1 MRLSEATTPRRRQP
15 PARRSQGV
23 RDAVLLIAGLGFGS
37 AFLSGLV
44 GVGGAIILIPAL
56 TYLPPLFGVA
66 PLGIK
71 AIAGVTLVQVAGA
84 GALGA
89 WRHHRAGAVRR
100 SLVVPL
106 GISMAVASLIGA
118 IASDFVEA
126 WMLEAIF
133 ATMAIVAAGALMA
146 RSLKPQRDPIAENH
160 EPAGRTTAVAMGGGL
175 GLLSGLVGVG
185 GSFLLVPMM
194 VEILRI
200 PIRIAIGTSLA
211 VVTIAAAAGAF
222 GKAVTGQVD
231 WALAAA
237 LVVGALPGVVA
248 GAYASRRTAT
258 GALTWMLTAI
268 VLLAGIRMWIDVI
281 AQR

>member
-1 MRLSEATTPRRRQP
+1 
-15 PARRSQGV
+15 
-23 RDAVLLIAGLGFGS
+23 VLLIAGLGFGS

-56 TYLPPLFGVA
+56 TYVPPLFGMA

-71 AIAGVTLVQVAGA
+71 AIAGVTLVQVAAA

-89 WRHHRAGAVRR
+89 WRHHRVGAVRR
-100 SLVVPL
+100 TLVVPL
-106 GISMAVASLIGA
+106 GISMAVASLLGA
-118 IASDFVEA
+118 IASDLVEA
-126 WMLEAIF
+126 WVLEAIF
-133 ATMAIVAAGALMA
+133 ATMAIVAAVALVTRSA
-146 RSLKPQRDPIAENH
+146 RPQQPVVADGDIAADR
-160 EPAGRTTAVAMGGGL
+160 PTAIAMGGGL

-194 VEILRI
+194 VEILRV
-200 PIRIAIGTSLA
+200 PLRIAIGTSLA
-211 VVTIAAAAGAF
+211 VVTIAATAGAF

-231 WALAAA
+231 WTLAAA

-258 GALTWMLTAI
+258 GALTWVLTAI
-268 VLLAGIRMWIDVI
+268 VLFAGIRMWIDVI
-281 AQR
+281 TQF